1 MRSIWI
7 RAVVAVVLLIGA
19 FVAAVAVLTQVVY
32 SPTGFVR
39 SYIEAL
45 ERKDIEAA
53 LRLAGPPTSS
63 SALDDLLE
71 APILAG
77 IESFEIAEFG
87 SGATRTVT
95 VDYVAD
101 GVAGQTSFQVR
112 QSGTLLGVF
121 PLWEFASSPY
131 AVVDITVLNSRE
143 FTANGFRLVTPEY
156 NQPARYLAFTPGTI
170 RFEHE
175 STYLESRPVTLAL
188 GSPSRPAHV
197 ELAAV
202 PNPEFRSIIQEQ
214 VDSYL
219 DECAAQPLL
228 YPRGCP
234 FGYGVSDRVASEPT
248 WRIVDY
254 PMLAVNATSIP
265 GEWHVPAAIGNAELT
280 VELRSIFD
288 GSYYE
293 FTTTVPFR
301 VGFVVTFVGED
312 EIVVTPQ
319 LT

>member
-7 RAVVAVVLLIGA
+7 RAGIAVALLIGA
-19 FVAAVAVLTQVVY
+19 FVAAVGILSHFVY

-39 SYIEAL
+39 SYVDAL

-53 LRLAGPPTSS
+53 LAIAGPATSS

-77 IESFEIAEFG
+77 IESYELTE
-87 SGATRTVT
+87 SGTGPVRTVT

-101 GVAGQTSFQVR
+101 GVAGQTAFQIR
-112 QSGTLLGVF
+112 RTGTLLGVF

-131 AVVDITVLNSRE
+131 AVIDITVLNTRE

-156 NQPARYLAFTPGTI
+156 NQSARYLAFSPGTI

-188 GSPSRPAHV
+188 GAPTRPAHV
-197 ELAAV
+197 ELTAV
-202 PNPEFRSIIQEQ
+202 PNPEFRAIIQDQ
-214 VDSYL
+214 VDGYL
-219 DECAAQPLL
+219 DSCAAQERLFPT
-228 YPRGCP
+228 GCP
-234 FGYGVSDRVASEPT
+234 FGYGVADRVSTSPH

-254 PMLAVNATSIP
+254 PQLTVNATSTQ
-265 GEWHVPAAIGNAELT
+265 GEWIVPPAAGTAELL

-293 FTTTVPFR
+293 FSTTVPFR
-301 VGFVVTFVGED
+301 VGFVVIFVGED